1 MANQR
6 LLLLLA
12 LSAAVTLAWSSAVQ
26 AKEEFPG
33 QIENQYALG
42 YQPPCSVCHVAEN
55 TGSATP
61 RTAFALALRSR
72 GLTGSSKTLS
82 SALTQ
87 LETDGVDS
95 DGDGVTDIQ
104 ELKDGTD
111 PNSSGNASIKNAE
124 EPGYGCGGT
133 PPTGRGGALQGV
145 AVALSLAWALLF
157 RRRVRP

>member
-6 LLLLLA
+6 PLLA
-12 LSAAVTLAWSSAVQ
+12 LSAIVTLAWSSAAH

-33 QIENQYALG
+33 QIENQYKLG
-42 YQPPCSVCHVAEN
+42 YQPPCSVCHTADN

-72 GLTGSSKTLS
+72 GLTGSNQTLS
-82 SALTQ
+82 IALKQ
-87 LETDGVDS
+87 LEADGVDS

-111 PNSSGNASIKNAE
+111 PNSSGNASIKDAQ

-133 PPTGRGGALQGV
+133 PPTGRGGAMQGI
-145 AVALSLAWALLF
+145 AVALGLAWALLF

>member
-6 LLLLLA
+6 LLLA
-12 LSAAVTLAWSSAVQ
+12 LPAIVTLAWSSAAH
-26 AKEEFPG
+26 AKEEFPS
-33 QIENQYALG
+33 QIENQYTLG
-42 YQPPCSVCHVAEN
+42 YQPPCSVCHIADN

-72 GLTGSSKTLS
+72 GLTGSNQTLS
-82 SALTQ
+82 SALKQ
-87 LETDGVDS
+87 LEADHADS

-111 PNSSGNASIKNAE
+111 PNSSGNASIKDSQ

-133 PPTGRGGALQGV
+133 PPTGRGGAMQGI
-145 AVALSLAWALLF
+145 AVALGLAWTLLF